1 MKVERLK
8 EFLNYNLETGVVSYK
23 KTGKSLIQ
31 DEDGLVIVTDPSSK
45 QKKKFKMAKLCY
57 SLLFNVNLEKEHK
70 VIHKNLDETDF
81 SAVNLIMVSQEQ
93 FKEIKEA
100 WKNLQ
105 GGIRLTVHP
114 KDMYSYKLHWYEG
127 GIERTQVI
135 HDIVVA
141 KKLEKKLLLRF
152 SKTLTKYCTSPD

>member
-1 MKVERLK
+1 
-8 EFLNYNLETGVVSYK
+8 
-23 KTGKSLIQ
+23 
-31 DEDGLVIVTDPSSK
+31 
-45 QKKKFKMAKLCY
+45 MAKLCY

-105 GGIRLTVHP
+105 GIIRLTVHP